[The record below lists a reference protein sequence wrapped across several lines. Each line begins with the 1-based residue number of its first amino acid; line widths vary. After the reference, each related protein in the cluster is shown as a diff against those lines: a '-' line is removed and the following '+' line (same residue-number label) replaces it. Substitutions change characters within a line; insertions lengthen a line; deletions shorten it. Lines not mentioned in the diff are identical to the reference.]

1 MNSPVIAPI
10 AETATVDE
18 RSLPADSSR
27 RGNRLMHVMIL
38 GTRGIPAQHGGF
50 ETFAEDLSL
59 YLAARGHRVT
69 VYCQTESA
77 GSPQTSAPVQNGI
90 SSRNNTPADEWNGI
104 RRVLIPAPN
113 HAIGT
118 VAYDWASTLH
128 ASRDN
133 GVVLTLGYNTAVFS
147 LAYRFR
153 RMPSVMN
160 MDGIEWKRQKWS
172 LPQRVW
178 LWLNERAGARFA
190 HHLVADHPQIAAHL
204 HAHTTASKITVIPYG
219 ADAVVDAPT
228 TALQPFALSS
238 KGYYLL
244 IARPE
249 PENSILEIVRAFDS
263 DRLHAPLLVLGNYN
277 CGANAYHRQV
287 KEAARRNVIF
297 AGAIY
302 DRATVQALRFHARA
316 YIHGHSVGGTN
327 PSLVESL
334 AAGNAIV
341 AHDNPFNCWV
351 AGPGAQYFRGSQD
364 LEQTIAELEGSPHRF
379 AEMEH
384 ASRERHTKE
393 FTKEKIL
400 SAYEDLLLRVS
411 ATAK

>member
-1 MNSPVIAPI
+1 MSPI
-10 AETATVDE
+10 AESSATG
-18 RSLPADSSR
+18 RSAQLQDAPRSISGA
-27 RGNRLMHVMIL
+27 MHVMIL
-38 GTRGIPAQHGGF
+38 GTRGIPACHGGF

-77 GSPQTSAPVQNGI
+77 GSPGTD
-90 SSRNNTPADEWNGI
+90 TWNGI

-113 HAIGT
+113 HAVGT
-118 VAYDWASTLH
+118 ITYDWASTLH
-128 ASRDN
+128 ASRDK
-133 GVVLTLGYNTAVFS
+133 GVVLTLGYNTGVFS

-172 LPQRVW
+172 LPQRGW
-178 LWLNERAGARFA
+178 LWFNERAGARFA
-190 HHLVADHPQIAAHL
+190 NHLVADHPEIAAHL
-204 HAHTTASKITVIPYG
+204 QAHTRAKKITVIPYG
-219 ADAVVDAPT
+219 ADAVVGAPAV
-228 TALQPFALSS
+228 ALQAYSLTS

-249 PENSILEIVRAFDS
+249 PENAILEIIRAFGS
-263 DRLHAPLLVLGNYN
+263 DRLHTPLLVLGNYN
-277 CGANAYHRQV
+277 SDRNAYHRQV

-316 YIHGHSVGGTN
+316 YIHGHRVGGTN

-334 AAGNAIV
+334 AAGNAIL
-341 AHDNPFNCWV
+341 AHDNPFNRWV
-351 AGPGAQYFRGSQD
+351 AGPGANYFRGTQD
-364 LEQTIAELEGSPHRF
+364 LEETIAALEGSPHRF
-379 AEMEH
+379 VEMER
-384 ASRERHTKE
+384 ASRERHCRE

-400 SAYEDLLLRVS
+400 SAYEDLLLRGS
-411 ATAK
+411 AKAR